1 MTDLRNINGYLT
13 KCELRVNQE
22 NLDLKQKLDEL
33 QRTIDEC
40 KLDIERMLN
49 ENESLNEQLID
60 AKQTEAHL
68 ISLNQSLSE
77 QVGRLQI
84 ENEEIKLEKE
94 DSDKMRLDAKE
105 RHEVKVNALN
115 QNLATLRGEAKQ
127 QSEKLAHAE
136 ALIMQLKSNQLEL
149 EIKLESVTEERN
161 QLVERCINAERMHEH
176 LKIQNIELK
185 RKLED
190 TQYGLQE
197 LGREHQILQV

>member
-1 MTDLRNINGYLT
+1 MRNINGYLT